1 MTSCLWLYDSIPFN
15 FLIFFFNKISKSR
28 EVLKI
33 SKIHMICS
41 PNRDVIPQ
49 VIFSFCIFS
58 QTVKHEID
66 QKYFFP
72 IIESEFIRKN
82 ILFRWSSSSSLL
94 LTLLIFFFL
103 KRKKVVYVLCIRVAM
118 EWNLWA
124 EHNICDLNWQIWHQS
139 AVARCAKHAQS
150 IPIVINFIMP

>member
-1 MTSCLWLYDSIPFN
+1 
-15 FLIFFFNKISKSR
+15 
-28 EVLKI
+28 
-33 SKIHMICS
+33 MICS

-82 ILFRWSSSSSLL
+82 ILFRWSSSSSSLL

-103 KRKKVVYVLCIRVAM
+103 SEKKLFMSYA
-118 EWNLWA
+118 
-124 EHNICDLNWQIWHQS
+124 
-139 AVARCAKHAQS
+139 
-150 IPIVINFIMP
+150 